1 MQIFVK
7 TLTGKTI
14 TLEVD
19 QADSIDAVKQKI
31 QDKEGIPPDQQRLIF
46 AGKQLEDGRS
56 LSDYNIQ
63 KESTLHLVLRLRG
76 GSSFVDGILAEL
88 SHLQTSIPEEIY
100 KIKQHVAEATL
111 CFTSE
116 EIKKHPFVKSLLKKN
131 KKLEKENRKLEKKL
145 LDILLNGDKKREVIV
160 IDDDDDDA
168 PVFVPEVKKVVIK
181 EEPQVKK
188 VVIKEEPQKT
198 LETFIEKQNITIV
211 IPKVPVIEEEEEEEV
226 EVEAADAVEEAA
238 DAVEEAADAVE
249 VAADAVEEEEVEV
262 EEEEFEEEEVEAADA
277 VEEEVAAD
285 AVEEEVE
292 VDSEEEEVAA
302 DAVEVEEEVE
312 EVEEVE
318 EADDAVED
326 EESVYEITIKG
337 KTYYVTNEVDSII
350 YVADDNGDISE
361 EVGVFKNGKPVF
373 NK

>member
-76 GSSFVDGILAEL
+76 GSSFVDDILAEL

-100 KIKQHVAEATL
+100 KIKQQVSQATL

-131 KKLEKENRKLEKKL
+131 KNLEKENRKLEKKL
-145 LDILLNGDKKREVIV
+145 LALLLKGDKKREVIV
-160 IDDDDDDA
+160 VDDDDE
-168 PVFVPEVKKVVIK
+168 PVYVPPVKKVVIK

-188 VVIKEEPQKT
+188 VVIKEESQKT

-211 IPKVPVIEEEEEEEV
+211 IPPVVAVEEEEEEEV
-226 EVEAADAVEEAA
+226 AADG
-238 DAVEEAADAVE
+238 
-249 VAADAVEEEEVEV
+249 VEEEEVEV
-262 EEEEFEEEEVEAADA
+262 EEEEVEVEEEDVEVEEEEVE
-277 VEEEVAAD
+277 VE
-285 AVEEEVE
+285 EEEVE
-292 VDSEEEEVAA
+292 VEEEE
-302 DAVEVEEEVE
+302 VEVEEEEVE
-312 EVEEVE
+312 VEVEEVE
-318 EADDAVED
+318 VEVEEEEVEEED

-373 NK
+373 KK

>member
-226 EVEAADAVEEAA
+226 EVEAAVEEAA